1 MTNGSDLSDESG
13 ERTVYTDRTEVR
25 RWADENDAVPVRH
38 HTDEEAPPNLVR
50 RDEMREHHREH
61 DWDEFLREFDE
72 LELALV
78 HDSGSDGGH
87 RLVPRADLS
96 EDRRTVD
103 DAVTEELLEGE
114 TVETEVTEREVVE
127 TEVVEEATIESE
139 VVGSEVVHSEA
150 VDTEV
155 VDEEIVDVWVV
166 DETEAAVTDA
176 DGRTPLDGDRR
187 IEIEERGGVVLEID
201 EERAEIVEEIE
212 ETVIESRVLD
222 RDVEETTRS
231 GEESIDIDIDVAGVH
246 EHIEGSGLVDTDADA
261 VIGERHIRTEFE
273 EDDRATSTISE
284 ARTVENRI
292 AERKTVLAGIDDVD
306 VGDRRVVSET
316 VLDTEVLESEADRR
330 AGLTDRRAGDE
341 PSMDEATASGT
352 TDESMA
358 DETTDEPTAGGA
370 TADGTVTDQEMSGG
384 TGSTDPE
391 PSGTAPGEPASGGTT
406 ETDAS
411 PTEGRTTASG
421 TAGEEPPIDW
431 EGSKGTSERLMG
443 RDVETVEGETIGIV
457 SDVDETDR
465 LIYVDEDPG
474 LTDRLKA
481 NLSWG
486 DDEDALVLTDDHVRG
501 LEAGRLVVSAHQS
514 PT

>member
-25 RWADENDAVPVRH
+25 RWANENDAVPVRH
-38 HTDEEAPPNLVR
+38 DTDEEAPPDLVR

-61 DWDEFLREFDE
+61 DWDEFLREFDK

-78 HDSGSDGGH
+78 HDPGSGGGH

-96 EDRRTVD
+96 EERWTAD
-103 DAVTEELLEGE
+103 DAVAEELLEGG

-139 VVGSEVVHSEA
+139 VVGSEVVHSEV

-155 VDEEIVDVWVV
+155 VDEEIVDMWVV

-176 DGRTPLDGDRR
+176 DGRTPLNGGQR
-187 IEIEERGGVVLEID
+187 IEIEERGGVVLDID

-306 VGDRRVVSET
+306 IGDRRVVSET

-330 AGLTDRRAGDE
+330 AGLDDDRHAGDG
-341 PSMDEATASGT
+341 PSTGEATASGT
-352 TDESMA
+352 AGESMA

-391 PSGTAPGEPASGGTT
+391 PSGTAPGRTSR
-406 ETDAS
+406 TDAS
-411 PTEGRTTASG
+411 PTERRTTASG

-457 SDVDETDR
+457 SDIDENDR

-481 NLSWG
+481 NLRWG

-501 LEAGRLVVSAHQS
+501 LEAGRIVVSAHQS
-514 PT
+514 ST